1 MSVLYHAHSPLLFAC
16 DRVSRNRPITRTA
29 CVLRLRTFIEDSTAS
44 SLSACSYQTIHV
56 ACLFYTTSHSPFLI
70 ACDRASRNRPI
81 TRTARV
87 LRLRTFIEDSTA
99 PILSACSYPSIHV
112 ACRFYTTSHSS
123 LLIACDRVSRNRP
136 ITRTACVFRRCT
148 FIEESIASSLSA
160 CYLSSHTGGL
170 SGGVLVAPKL
180 SLLHAL
186 MP

>member
-1 MSVLYHAHSPLLFAC
+1 MWHVGSPQPVSTLVSVDKYGMSASTTTHSLPRRFYSPANGQP
-16 DRVSRNRPITRTA
+16 SFHRPSLARLI
-29 CVLRLRTFIEDSTAS
+29 LDLQLRTFIEDPTAS
-44 SLSACSYQTIHV
+44 S
-56 ACLFYTTSHSPFLI
+56 
-70 ACDRASRNRPI
+70 
-81 TRTARV
+81 
-87 LRLRTFIEDSTA
+87 
-99 PILSACSYPSIHV
+99 LSACSYPSIHV
-112 ACRFYTTSHSS
+112 ACLFHSTSNSP
-123 LLIACDRVSRNRP
+123 LLIACDWVSRNRP